1 MGINMQLITP
11 IPFYLYV
18 IGYDIWFYAAHRA
31 FHTRLLYRFH
41 KKHHEKRRPTLD
53 DTFHADTLENTVMWF
68 GILMPIP
75 FIGIHLF
82 NFLAAMFY
90 TYIRGYMRHDVKYVE
105 LVGWHHLNH
114 HLHPNYNYS
123 SQWIDALMGTEYKP
137 PPASRKWYTLWQ
149 S

>member
-1 MGINMQLITP
+1 MLLITP

-18 IGYDIWFYAAHRA
+18 IGYDIWFYVAHRA

-75 FIGIHLF
+75 QPGCPTVSWEPLAGI
-82 NFLAAMFY
+82 NEMY
-90 TYIRGYMRHDVKYVE
+90 CPW
-105 LVGWHHLNH
+105 LVCGV
-114 HLHPNYNYS
+114 
-123 SQWIDALMGTEYKP
+123 
-137 PPASRKWYTLWQ
+137 
-149 S
+149 